1 MFFPSLRH
9 ACHSARSAFLKGV
22 LLYIIIIITELLANL
37 LSRLSRSFRMGGKQS
52 ETQRSVPPRNVSN
65 HSHRVHTRASFCL
78 HTIIKK
84 DPIFFFFQPAAAVR
98 LTTLVSPSVH
108 FIFYSP
114 SLSHPMRCRKHFH
127 LRDDFLCSLEMPP

>member
-65 HSHRVHTRASFCL
+65 HSHRAHTRASFCL

-84 DPIFFFFQPAAAVR
+84 DPIFFSSNQQLQSDARLLSPLPCILFFIPP
-98 LTTLVSPSVH
+98 L
-108 FIFYSP
+108 
-114 SLSHPMRCRKHFH
+114 SLIRC
-127 LRDDFLCSLEMPP
+127 DAENTST